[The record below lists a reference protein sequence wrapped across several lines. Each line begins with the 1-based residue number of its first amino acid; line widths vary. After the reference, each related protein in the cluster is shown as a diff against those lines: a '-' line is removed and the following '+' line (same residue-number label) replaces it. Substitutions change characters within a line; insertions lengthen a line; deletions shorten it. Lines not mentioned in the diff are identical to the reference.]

1 MNDEYDERC
10 ASKHASRATKF
21 PLPSRSLPPTQI
33 RMSAEPRRRKGEPM
47 GKTIL
52 VVDDDP
58 ITCEGLAAVL
68 RPEGYSVVM
77 ALDSVGAMHYLSTEP
92 APDLVLLDMMMPGH
106 DGWQFLNQWKHS
118 RSHATIPVVIM
129 TALGIA
135 SPEWAASLGAVSLLR
150 KPF

>member
-10 ASKHASRATKF
+10 ASTHASRATKF

-33 RMSAEPRRRKGEPM
+33 RMSAEPRRQKGEPM

-68 RPEGYSVVM
+68 RPEGYSVVKSLSGKE
-77 ALDSVGAMHYLSTEP
+77 ARDYLSTEP
-92 APDLVLLDMMMPGH
+92 APDLILLDMMMPRH
-106 DGWQFLNQWKHS
+106 DGWQFLNQRK
-118 RSHATIPVVIM
+118 
-129 TALGIA
+129 G
-135 SPEWAASLGAVSLLR
+135 SPS
-150 KPF
+150 